1 MFLGIPVGDTR
12 SVVQHYR
19 NDTNFETVEILL
31 GSEYHEE
38 RLSGVLMLVE
48 WAKKQKFPID
58 EFANFYMNHRNQ
70 INNWDLV
77 DTSAEHIIGPYIEN
91 YLTHE
96 ERLAFIESCISSEH
110 LWTNR
115 IIILASFYQIKHGN
129 EALTFSLVPRFL
141 SHPHDLIHKACGWML
156 REVGKRISEEKL
168 CEFLDVYRTR
178 MPRTMLR
185 YAIERL
191 DPEAKIRYMKK

>member
-1 MFLGIPVGDTR
+1 MGDTR
-12 SVVQHYR
+12 KVVQSYIAEAS
-19 NDTNFETVEILL
+19 FETVEVLL
-31 GSEYHEE
+31 ESEYHEE
-38 RLSGVLMLVE
+38 RLAGVLILVE
-48 WAKKQKFPID
+48 WAKKKKVPIT
-58 EFANFYMNHRNQ
+58 ELARFYMQHREC

-77 DTSAEHIIGPYIEN
+77 DTSAEHIIGPYIESR
-91 YLTHE
+91 LTHAE
-96 ERLAFIESCISSEH
+96 GVSFIESCISSEH

-129 EALTFSLVPRFL
+129 ESLTFSLVPRFL

-156 REVGKRISEEKL
+156 REVGKRVSEEKL
-168 CEFLDVYRTR
+168 CEFLDTYSTK

-191 DPEAKIRYMKK
+191 DMETKIQYMKK